1 MQCYICEYENLFS
14 AYPFQTALAQLMS
27 LGFDMEEGQP
37 PATKEAI
44 DSLPQIVVT
53 DDHGGMEK

>member
-1 MQCYICEYENLFS
+1 MQCYICVYENLFS
-14 AYPFQTALAQLMS
+14 AYSFQTALAHLES
-27 LGFDMEEGQP
+27 LGFDLEEAQP

-44 DSLPQIVVT
+44 DSLPRIIVT